1 MLEALAIAAMI
12 AISAGT
18 TSALVQKDA
27 ATTAA
32 SPKSPVVAQTTSPAQ
47 LASQPS
53 TRSDP
58 SREMVTH

>member
-1 MLEALAIAAMI
+1 
-12 AISAGT
+12 
-18 TSALVQKDA
+18 LVQKDA

-32 SPKSPVVAQTTSPAQ
+32 SSKSPVVAQTTSPAQ

>member
-1 MLEALAIAAMI
+1 
-12 AISAGT
+12 
-18 TSALVQKDA
+18 LVQKDA

>member
-18 TSALVQKDA
+18 TSALVRDDA

-32 SPKSPVVAQTTSPAQ
+32 SPNSPVVAQSTPRAQ
-47 LASQPS
+47 MASQL
-53 TRSDP
+53 RNQSDP
-58 SREMVTH
+58 SREL